1 MGIAA
6 NGGRAEGN
14 AMRKL
19 KAVPEWLKAGVIGRP
34 IGVDRENKVLRG
46 YVLAQAGPFKSE
58 GRGEFDHKS
67 LQQIIT
73 LGNAKGK
80 GLKARFT
87 HPDMSGDALG
97 TFLGRSCDLVLSTA
111 KNEAGETVQAVRG
124 DLHFDPS
131 AFDAPK
137 GNLAGY
143 VMDLADSDPDAL
155 SSSLALQ
162 VDKEYRLKPDG
173 TRLTGDDGEEL
184 PPLWRPKV
192 LHASDIVD
200 TGDAVDGLLS
210 AGVDT
215 DSLPLAALWR
225 GAELLDS
232 VFAGQSRDAVQARCE
247 AWLGRYLSR
256 RYGEAEE
263 AEERAAAVAAVT
275 AAGGNTDVLRRR
287 LDLRGKA

>member
-1 MGIAA
+1 
-6 NGGRAEGN
+6 
-14 AMRKL
+14 MRKL
-19 KAVPEWLKAGVIGRP
+19 KAVPEWLKAGVVGRP

-46 YVLAQAGPFKSE
+46 YVLAQAGVFKNK
-58 GRGEFDHKS
+58 GQGEFDGQS

-80 GLKARFT
+80 GLRARFT
-87 HPDMSGDALG
+87 HPDASGDALG
-97 TFLGRSCDLVLSTA
+97 TFLGRTKNLSLGTA

-124 DLHFDPS
+124 DLHFDRS

-173 TRLTGDDGEEL
+173 TKLMDDDGEEL
-184 PPLWRPKV
+184 PPLWRPKM

-200 TGDAVDGLLS
+200 TGAAVDGLLS

-215 DSLPLAALWR
+215 DNLPLAALWR

-232 VFAGQSRDAVQARCE
+232 VFAGQPRDAVEARCVS
-247 AWLGRYLSR
+247 WLGRYLSR
-256 RYGEAEE
+256 RYGESE
-263 AEERAAAVAAVT
+263 AAVVVAAPPPT
-275 AAGGNTDVLRRR
+275 AGNTDVLRRR
-287 LDLRGKA
+287 LDLRGKS